1 MQNYYV
7 ALLIFGIILLLLG
20 LLGKVKAKELEVGT
34 DSVIVRVVTTLI
46 GSSLIIASFVV
57 NPDIK
62 NILFDDPPEESLAG
76 FNPDDP
82 VGISEKQR
90 LAEIAEE
97 KRKAEIAE
105 AKRIAEK
112 KRLDEIAE
120 KKRLDEIA
128 EKKRLDEIAEKK
140 RIAKKEALIQN
151 ECGGRNVSVPSQ
163 DVATD
168 RTNASLTAGD
178 AEIDSDDWTSVQL
191 SYSIDNS
198 NDQVELNLTWHAQ
211 ERNKDKSKGNTR
223 INSSKTITIYKVKPS
238 CPLRIMKIEGLIMNS
253 SKEEFYQGEIHGY
266 RTFPDTGSLKSIRV
280 QVDADGRHD
289 DRVQALRAT
298 LSRFT
303 VKLGE

>member
-105 AKRIAEK
+105 AKR
-112 KRLDEIAE
+112 
-120 KKRLDEIA
+120 IA